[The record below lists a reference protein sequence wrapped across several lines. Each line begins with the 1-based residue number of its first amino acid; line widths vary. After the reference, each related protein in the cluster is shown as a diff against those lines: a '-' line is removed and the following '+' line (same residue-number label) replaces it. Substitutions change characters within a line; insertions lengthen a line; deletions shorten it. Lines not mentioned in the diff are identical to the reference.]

1 MKQNAHMKNTM
12 LSVLPLGAWLVIWMI
27 TPETRQQVHCTIV
40 ELLAGNINVVV
51 TLYAVGIG
59 FISDSFDQQR

>member
-40 ELLAGNINVVV
+40 ELLAGNISVAV